1 MAVLEMLTADGQPM
15 ELSFARGNVGT
26 LVDIVAQTKNA
37 IQIPAQSGGG
47 GNIFINPE

>member
-1 MAVLEMLTADGQPM
+1 MALLEILTADGEPM

-26 LVDIVAQTKNA
+26 LVDIVAQGKNYV
-37 IQIPAQSGGG
+37 QIPAVTGGG